1 MSHSSR
7 ILTGVLALLVV
18 TIGPVLAEDEEP
30 PPVYEL
36 TLVYLNDGP
45 ETEFIFVIGN
55 SGFRSVASL
64 KDFLASR
71 PPGTTLRWAPG
82 CIRMGGEPL
91 LSSEADLEEF
101 RAFCVEHHIVFE
113 LVPSG

>member
-1 MSHSSR
+1 MKR
-7 ILTGVLALLVV
+7 ILGTALAILAFAA
-18 TIGPVLAEDEEP
+18 GPLSGDEEP
-30 PPVYEL
+30 PPFYEL
-36 TLVYLNDGP
+36 SLVYVNDGP
-45 ETEFIFVIGN
+45 ELEFLFVIGN

-71 PPGTTLRWAPG
+71 PAGTTLRWAPG

-91 LSSEADLEEF
+91 LSSEADMEEF
-101 RAFCVEHHIVFE
+101 RAFCSEHGIVFE

>member
-1 MSHSSR
+1 MNLIRR
-7 ILTGVLALLVV
+7 IVTGVLALIVV

-36 TLVYLNDGP
+36 RLVYLDDGP

-71 PPGTTLRWAPG
+71 PAGTTLRWAPG
-82 CIRMGGEPL
+82 CIRMGREPL
-91 LSSEADLEEF
+91 LSSEADMEEF
-101 RAFCVEHHIVFE
+101 QAFCLEHSIVFE

>member
-1 MSHSSR
+1 MSRSRR
-7 ILTGVLALLVV
+7 ILTAVLALIVV
-18 TIGPVLAEDEEP
+18 TIGQVLAEDEEP

-36 TLVYLNDGP
+36 RLVYLDDGP
-45 ETEFIFVIGN
+45 ETEFIFAIGN

-71 PPGTTLRWAPG
+71 PAGTTLRWAPG
-82 CIRMGGEPL
+82 CIRMGREPL
-91 LSSEADLEEF
+91 LSSEADMEEF
-101 RAFCVEHHIVFE
+101 QAFCLEHSIVFE